1 MSLISCASGVDSL
14 IDYLEGLLPV
24 STVAELEGH
33 VAGCLRC
40 QAFVESYRATPRL
53 FREATDTVLPAGLQ
67 SSLLGWLREQR
78 GDTSGN

>member
-1 MSLISCASGVDSL
+1 MSHISCASGVDSL

-33 VAGCLRC
+33 VAGCQRC

-53 FREATDTVLPAGLQ
+53 FREATETVLPAVLQ
-67 SSLLGWLREQR
+67 SSLLAWLREQR